1 MIHENMLNLTQ
12 NTKQQLKISSKQIQW
27 LNFLQYSTLEL
38 HTKIEEVL
46 TENPLLELEENP
58 NSEFEHELSNSSS
71 LSENSNFKDWDEIDE
86 ENSSNYNFTETNS
99 GISIESLQLRQDTS
113 LLDEVLEQIYHLS
126 ISHKQAE
133 ICRYIIHSLDEHG
146 FLPYELEDL
155 ADDISFAQN
164 TFVKESEINDAII
177 LIQQLEPQGLASKNP
192 ASYLFFQLKNDFS
205 PLAENSRIIITQYFQ
220 EFANKQF
227 DKIMRELALSEEEL
241 QAIQKLI
248 LSLNVH
254 PLHTKLLASSSQEY
268 VVPDYI
274 IIQGMNQLEASLN
287 SRSLPKIKINE
298 PVVTN
303 LQQQF
308 TKNASSF
315 IQQKITQAQWLIQ
328 AIEQRERT
336 MQKVIKTI
344 IRLQKDYFQS
354 GDIQLL
360 KPMILKDVAHII
372 DMDIATISRVTSGK
386 YAQTPFGLIH
396 LKDLFSEATQKEDGN
411 WVSNKSI
418 QHVIRDIVTCE
429 NPKSPLND
437 SQITDIL
444 KERGFPT
451 ARRTVA
457 KYREQLGILPAQL
470 RKVL

>member
-1 MIHENMLNLTQ
+1 MLNLTQ

-27 LNFLQYSTLEL
+27 LNFLQHSTLEL
-38 HTKIEEVL
+38 HTKIEEAL
-46 TENPLLELEENP
+46 TENPLLELEESP
-58 NSEFEHELSNSSS
+58 NNEFDDDVLNASSMSEK
-71 LSENSNFKDWDEIDE
+71 SNFKDWDEIDE
-86 ENSSNYNFTETNS
+86 EGSSNYNFTEINS
-99 GISIESLQLRQDTS
+99 GSSIETLQLRQDTS
-113 LLDEVLEQIYHLS
+113 LLDDVLEQIHYLN

-146 FLPYELEDL
+146 FLPYESDDL
-155 ADDISFAQN
+155 ADDISFAHN
-164 TFVKESEINDAII
+164 TFVEESEVKEAIL

-192 ASYLFFQLKNDFS
+192 ASYLFFQLKSNFS
-205 PLAENSRIIITQYFQ
+205 SLAEKSKVIIAQYFQ

-227 DKIMRELALSEEEL
+227 DKIMRELALSEDEL
-241 QAIQKLI
+241 QEIQKLI

-254 PLHTKLLASSSQEY
+254 PLHAKLLTTSSQEY

-287 SRSLPKIKINE
+287 SSSLPKIKINE
-298 PVVTN
+298 PVAKN
-303 LQQQF
+303 LKQQF
-308 TKNASSF
+308 SQNASSF
-315 IQQKITQAQWLIQ
+315 IQQKVTQAEWLIQ
-328 AIEQRERT
+328 AIEQREKT

-344 IRLQKDYFQS
+344 LRLQKEYFQS
-354 GDIQLL
+354 GDVQLL
-360 KPMILKDVAHII
+360 KPMILKDVAQII
-372 DMDIATISRVTSGK
+372 DMDIATVSRVTSGK

-418 QHVIRDIVTCE
+418 QQVIREIVTSE
-429 NPKSPLND
+429 NPKMPLSD

-444 KERGFPT
+444 KEKGFPT

>member
-1 MIHENMLNLTQ
+1 MLNLTQ

-46 TENPLLELEENP
+46 TENPLLELEEKTN
-58 NSEFEHELSNSSS
+58 NEFDDDVLNASS

-86 ENSSNYNFTETNS
+86 EGNSNYSFTEINS
-99 GISIESLQLRQDTS
+99 GTSFETLQLRQDTS
-113 LLDEVLEQIYHLS
+113 LLDEVLEQIHHLS

-146 FLPYELEDL
+146 FLPYEPEDL
-155 ADDISFAQN
+155 ADDISFAHN
-164 TFVKESEINDAII
+164 TFVEESEVNDAIL

-192 ASYLFFQLKNDFS
+192 ASYLFFQLKNNFS
-205 PLAENSRIIITQYFQ
+205 SLAEKSKVIIARYFQ

-241 QAIQKLI
+241 QAVLKLI

-254 PLHTKLLASSSQEY
+254 PLHAKPLTHSLQEY
-268 VVPDYI
+268 VMPDYI

-287 SRSLPKIKINE
+287 SSSLPKIKINE
-298 PVVTN
+298 PVANN
-303 LQQQF
+303 LKQQF
-308 TKNASSF
+308 SKNASSF
-315 IQQKITQAQWLIQ
+315 IQQKVTQAEWLIQ
-328 AIEQRERT
+328 AIEQREKT

-344 IRLQKDYFQS
+344 LRLQKEYFQS
-354 GDIQLL
+354 GDVQLL

-372 DMDIATISRVTSGK
+372 DMDIATVSRVTSGK

-418 QHVIRDIVTCE
+418 QQVIKEIVTSE
-429 NPKSPLND
+429 NAKVPLSD

-444 KERGFPT
+444 KEKGFPT

-470 RKVL
+470 RKIL